1 MTATEHNPTESDANN
16 DAVDLPQIGRHDDVT
31 VFASN
36 SASTSVFGSVREA
49 WKFRSFI
56 SYMTRRELRTT
67 YLRSYLGW
75 IWSLLNPIAEVAIYS
90 LVFGVLLG
98 IDRGIPDAPND
109 FRSFPHF
116 LMSGI
121 AVWGFFRM
129 ISSKVLSNF
138 MGTVRLRRKL
148 YFPPVAA
155 ALSTALSTMVEAGIL
170 LVVVG
175 VFFALW
181 GHLSIHAI
189 VMIPAA
195 LFAAT
200 SGLGVGLAL
209 SVANSKYRDISYLYT
224 IFLRLAFYLL
234 PIIWPIQT
242 AQARF
247 QDTAGFLEPFVV
259 HNPFATMIEFGRAG
273 ILYQRWPGLGE
284 WIYLGT
290 FSAATLFIGWMI
302 FARSSSDVAE
312 GLG

>member
-1 MTATEHNPTESDANN
+1 MTATEHNDTD
-16 DAVDLPQIGRHDDVT
+16 PQGRHEEVT
-31 VFASN
+31 VFAAD
-36 SASTSVFGSVREA
+36 SASITVFGSAREA
-49 WKFRSFI
+49 WKYRGFI
-56 SYMTRRELRTT
+56 SYMTKRELRTT

-75 IWSLLNPIAEVAIYS
+75 LWSLLNPIAEVAIYS

-98 IDRGIPDAPND
+98 GERNVPDAPNA

-129 ISSKVLSNF
+129 ISSRVLSNF
-138 MGTVRLRRKL
+138 MATVRLRRKL

-155 ALSTALSTMVEAGIL
+155 ALSTALSTLVEAGIL
-170 LVVVG
+170 LAVVMA
-175 VFFALW
+175 FFAVW

-189 VMIPAA
+189 VLIPAA

-224 IFLRLAFYLL
+224 IALRLAFYLL
-234 PIIWPIQT
+234 PLIWPIEI

-247 QDTAGFLEPFVV
+247 AASASWLEPFVV
-259 HNPFATMIEFGRAG
+259 HNPFATMIEFGRTG
-273 ILYQRWPGLGE
+273 IMYQQWPSVGD
-284 WIYLGT
+284 WVYLGG
-290 FSAATLFIGWMI
+290 FSTAMLVIGWMI
-302 FARSSSDVAE
+302 FARSSADVAE